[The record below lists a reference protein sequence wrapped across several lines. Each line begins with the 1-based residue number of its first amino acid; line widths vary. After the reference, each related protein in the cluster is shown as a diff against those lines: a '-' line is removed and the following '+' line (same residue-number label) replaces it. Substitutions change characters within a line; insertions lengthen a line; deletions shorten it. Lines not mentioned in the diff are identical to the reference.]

1 MMWQWCV
8 QRLKGRRVLRTNSM
22 RSLCSL
28 FCAVALLPGF
38 AQLSQANEFV
48 PVPGGEIR
56 SVIPESEGDNH
67 IAVADFLVQEA
78 PVTNAE
84 FMRFVLHHPEWQRGN
99 ALALFVDEQYLAA
112 WAGPISLSPESGP
125 NQPVTQV
132 SWFAANAYC
141 ESQNAR
147 LPSWY
152 EWEYV
157 AAADESMAD
166 ARSMPEWQ
174 RDILSWYS
182 RTGGEGI
189 ADVRSRPANYYHVF
203 DTHGLVWE
211 WVDDFNSFMVTGDN
225 REQGGADNLQFC
237 GAGAITMEE
246 KENYAVLMRVAML
259 SALEA
264 RYTTRNLGF
273 RCARSAEVKQ

>member
-1 MMWQWCV
+1 
-8 QRLKGRRVLRTNSM
+8 M
-22 RSLCSL
+22 RILIGFVTILASFAGVARHSL
-28 FCAVALLPGF
+28 
-38 AQLSQANEFV
+38 ANEFV
-48 PVPGGEIR
+48 PIPGGEFR
-56 SVIPESEGDNH
+56 SVIPEAEGDNR
-67 IAVADFLVQEA
+67 IAVTNFLIQEA

-84 FMRFVLHHPEWQRGN
+84 FLRFVLHHPEWQRGR
-99 ALALFVDEQYLAA
+99 AVSLFVDDQYLST
-112 WAGPISLSPESGP
+112 WAGPISLASEAAPQ
-125 NQPVTQV
+125 QPVTQV

-141 ESQNAR
+141 EWQGAR

-157 AAADESMAD
+157 AAASDSTAD
-166 ARSMPEWQ
+166 AREMPEWRQ
-174 RDILSWYS
+174 KILSWYS
-182 RTGGEGI
+182 KAGGDRIG
-189 ADVRSRPANYYHVF
+189 DVRNGPANYYHVF

-211 WVDDFNSFMVTGDN
+211 WVDDFNAFMVTGDN
-225 REQGGADNLQFC
+225 REQGGADELQFC

-273 RCARSAEVKQ
+273 RCARQGEIRQ

>member
-1 MMWQWCV
+1 M
-8 QRLKGRRVLRTNSM
+8 RVLTGTFA
-22 RSLCSL
+22 C
-28 FCAVALLPGF
+28 VALLAG
-38 AQLSQANEFV
+38 LSQAPQASEFV
-48 PVPGGEIR
+48 PIPGGEFR
-56 SVIPESEGDNH
+56 SVIPEDEGDNL
-67 IAVADFLVQEA
+67 IAVAGFLVQEA

-84 FMRFVLHHPEWQRGN
+84 FLRFVLHYPQWQRDKTVS
-99 ALALFVDEQYLAA
+99 LFADDQYLST
-112 WAGPISLSPESGP
+112 WSGPISLGPELGP
-125 NQPVTQV
+125 QQPVTQV

-157 AAADESMAD
+157 AAANDTTAD
-166 ARSMPEWQ
+166 ARALPEWRQ
-174 RDILSWYS
+174 NILSWYS
-182 RTGGEGI
+182 QVGGNSI
-189 ADVRSRPANYYHVF
+189 ADVRSRSPNYYQIF
-203 DTHGLVWE
+203 DAHGLVWE
-211 WVDDFNSFMVTGDN
+211 WVDDFNAFLVSGDN
-225 REQGGADNLQFC
+225 REQGGADQLQFC

-273 RCARSAEVKQ
+273 RCARNDETKQ

>member
-1 MMWQWCV
+1 MRIFI
-8 QRLKGRRVLRTNSM
+8 RLFIVA
-22 RSLCSL
+22 SLSSGI
-28 FCAVALLPGF
+28 AKYSV
-38 AQLSQANEFV
+38 ANEFV
-48 PVPGGEIR
+48 HIPGGEIR
-56 SVIPESEGDNH
+56 SVIPEGEGDNLV
-67 IAVADFLVQEA
+67 AVANFSVQKT

-84 FMRFVLHHPEWQRGN
+84 FLRFVLHHPKWQRDSTVS
-99 ALALFVDEQYLAA
+99 LFVDDQYLST
-112 WAGPISLSPESGP
+112 WAGSISLGPESGP
-125 NQPVTQV
+125 QQPVTQV

-147 LPSWY
+147 LPTWY

-157 AAADESMAD
+157 AAANDSMSD
-166 ARSMPEWQ
+166 ARALPEWRQ
-174 RDILSWYS
+174 EILSWYS
-182 RTGGEGI
+182 QAGGDRIG
-189 ADVRSRPANYYHVF
+189 DVRSGPANYYRVF

-211 WVDDFNSFMVTGDN
+211 WVDDFNAFMVTGDN
-225 REQGGADNLQFC
+225 REQGGADELQFC

-273 RCARSAEVKQ
+273 RCAR

>member
-1 MMWQWCV
+1 
-8 QRLKGRRVLRTNSM
+8 M
-22 RSLCSL
+22 RAV
-28 FCAVALLPGF
+28 FEIFAFVAL
-38 AQLSQANEFV
+38 FV
-48 PVPGGEIR
+48 GLEQHARASDFVHIPGGEIR
-56 SVIPESEGDNH
+56 SVIPEGEGDNL

-84 FMRFVLHHPEWQRGN
+84 FLRFVLHHPEWQRGK
-99 ALALFVDEQYLAA
+99 AVSLFVDDQYLST
-112 WAGPISLSPESGP
+112 WAGSISLGPESGLQ
-125 NQPVTQV
+125 QPVTQV

-141 ESQNAR
+141 EWQNAR

-152 EWEYV
+152 EWEYI
-157 AAADESMAD
+157 AAANDSMAD
-166 ARSMPEWQ
+166 ARALPEWRQ
-174 RDILSWYS
+174 DILSWYS
-182 RTGGEGI
+182 QAGGDWIG
-189 ADVRSRPANYYHVF
+189 DVRSGPANYYHVF

-225 REQGGADNLQFC
+225 REQGGADELQFC
-237 GAGAITMEE
+237 GAGAISMEE

-273 RCARSAEVKQ
+273 RCARQGEIGQ